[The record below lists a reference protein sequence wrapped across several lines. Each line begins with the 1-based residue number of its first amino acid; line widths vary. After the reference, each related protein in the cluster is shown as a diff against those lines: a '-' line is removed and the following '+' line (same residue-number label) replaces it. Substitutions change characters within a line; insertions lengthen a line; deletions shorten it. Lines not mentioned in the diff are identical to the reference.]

1 VFRIKAHQKAKNTK
15 YITLN
20 TPNEAIDTIIDLL
33 PGVKSPSI
41 MPLAK
46 EGWSSM
52 HTVVNEDDF
61 WDIIEKLKSAGAE
74 GILVLP
80 IEKIIS

>member
-1 VFRIKAHQKAKNTK
+1 
-15 YITLN
+15 
-20 TPNEAIDTIIDLL
+20 
-33 PGVKSPSI
+33 
-41 MPLAK
+41 MPLAQ
-46 EGWSSM
+46 EGWSSI

-61 WDIIEKLKSAGAE
+61 WVIIEKLKSAGAE